1 MRKKGK
7 YIFHNYKYLVHSIN
21 CLKKWVSDKEIRQV
35 KNIPKF
41 HFLPV
46 ISAIM
51 HRLFKSCPSPT
62 WLCSSWFLKEIYF
75 LGSNVISRI
84 WNCQLLS
91 DRRFC
96 CCWLG
101 RRDLKKSWKEFVN
114 FQILI
119 YWTSCEPHTHTYS
132 PQTFVYLSL
141 SFTLSL
147 SPDLTKNVHHYKS
160 QYLISYIIL
169 GNIYFTYYV
178 NLTTISFEI
187 SYLMG
192 LYSQCQYHCF
202 WSCDKS

>member
-35 KNIPKF
+35 RNIPKF

-51 HRLFKSCPSPT
+51 LRLFKSCPSPT

-91 DRRFC
+91 DRGFC

-101 RRDLKKSWKEFVN
+101 RRHLKKLKRVCKFSNPYLLDLLW
-114 FQILI
+114 I
-119 YWTSCEPHTHTYS
+119 SHTHT
-132 PQTFVYLSL
+132 PNRHLSIYHCL
-141 SFTLSL
+141 SHSL
-147 SPDLTKNVHHYKS
+147 SPDLTNNVHHYRS

-178 NLTTISFEI
+178 NLITISFEI
-187 SYLMG
+187 SYRMG
-192 LYSQCQYHCF
+192 LCSQCQYHCF